1 MDRTRHEVSL
11 MTYGCHECRW
21 WTVARF
27 NHGACRQPSL
37 MRIAGS
43 QGPVKMAAIEH
54 CLYFLFRL
62 RLVP

>member
-1 MDRTRHEVSL
+1 